1 MVSWRVCGWCS
12 GGRGRRQQYRYEVVY
27 RRDDSLYS
35 GPDYLESLPG
45 GRASLSP
52 APRHPHHAHYHL
64 HHAHPQP
71 RHYPPPRR
79 QRPSPPRLHPVPTD
93 AFARQNRV
101 NHLLTAFHQRQ
112 PPRRPHSA
120 YRGPWLSSGDLGAP
134 AAPRAGVLPQWRSAP
149 LLPPNYRD
157 PSVSSRDLSRDTSRD
172 ISLASSSA
180 HSTKPLLPHPHA
192 HRPPPLITTAA
203 TPSPSKPPHSP
214 RTPLS
219 PGPPGYSEAFT
230 FSPLHQL
237 AAGEFGVAGPPAST
251 SPPRTAHTPS
261 RSNKTCKCLPAK
273 RYRVLTA
280 ADLQSGVVK
289 ECCGTS
295 YSEVSR
301 GHAAALESQTHILPE
316 MLL

>member
-79 QRPSPPRLHPVPTD
+79 QRPSPPRLHPVPAD

-101 NHLLTAFHQRQ
+101 NHILTAFNHRQ

-134 AAPRAGVLPQWRSAP
+134 VAPRTGILPQWRSAP

-237 AAGEFGVAGPPAST
+237 AAGKAQLFVPRLPVDEAPLFYVCLLYALLFRPFSLFLPFPLLPPPLHQPVGKASCT
-251 SPPRTAHTPS
+251 NPLSLRRRPL
-261 RSNKTCKCLPAK
+261 CK
-273 RYRVLTA
+273 R
-280 ADLQSGVVK
+280 
-289 ECCGTS
+289 
-295 YSEVSR
+295 
-301 GHAAALESQTHILPE
+301 
-316 MLL
+316 